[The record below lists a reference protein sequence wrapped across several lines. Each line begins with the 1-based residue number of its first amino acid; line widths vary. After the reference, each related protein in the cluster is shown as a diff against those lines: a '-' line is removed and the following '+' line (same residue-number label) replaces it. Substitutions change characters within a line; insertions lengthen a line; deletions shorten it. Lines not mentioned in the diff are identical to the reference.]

1 MKYCKKD
8 ETLYDIEE
16 YYGSRYHDYKK
27 VYKIRNIKTGQE
39 IIETSID
46 KYICCETPKDR
57 MVIEISELEDK
68 ISKLSAF
75 LNTEK
80 FNSLSDEH
88 QSPLIKQDTIMKS
101 YRDILRRR
109 LELM

>member
-1 MKYCKKD
+1 M
-8 ETLYDIEE
+8 YDIED

-27 VYKIRNIKTGQE
+27 SIQSTEYIKTGQE
-39 IIETSID
+39 VIKTSID
-46 KYICCETPKDR
+46 EYICCETPKDR
-57 MVIEISELEDK
+57 MVIEVNELEDK

-88 QSPLIKQDTIMKS
+88 QSLLIKQNTVMKS

>member
-1 MKYCKKD
+1 MKHYKKD
-8 ETLYDIEE
+8 RTVYDIEKIHCGDE
-16 YYGSRYHDYKK
+16 VIYKVK
-27 VYKIRNIKTGQE
+27 NLTTGQLE
-39 IIETSID
+39 SEESID
-46 KYICCETPKDR
+46 DYVVCETPEDR
-57 MVIEISELEDK
+57 MIIEVNDLEDK
-68 ISKLSAF
+68 ISKLSIF

-88 QSPLIKQDTIMKS
+88 QSLLVKQNTVMKS

>member
-27 VYKIRNIKTGQE
+27 VYKVRNIKTGQE
-39 IIETSID
+39 VIKTSID
-46 KYICCETPKDR
+46 KYICCETPEDR
-57 MVIEISELEDK
+57 MIIEVNELEDK
-68 ISKLSAF
+68 ISKLSTL

-88 QSPLIKQDTIMKS
+88 QSLLIKQDTVMKS